1 MKKIIKTALILV
13 VLVSLIGCKKE
24 KSSSITRSN
33 NDSTNITQSKK
44 IRVAHSQTYIPYAFV
59 DENGNSDGYEVKVF
73 MAIDEYLD
81 DYEFEYIPT
90 SSEDLLI
97 GLDSGKYDVGVK
109 GAWYTEERAKKFL
122 FPEHYI
128 GASSLGLVIRTE
140 NADEITDMD
149 SFAKYSGKLVPISP
163 QSAQYSVITDYNNTH
178 EDKII
183 LQASDTFDVAGA
195 YQWVLEGRY
204 DGYMD
209 LKTLFE
215 ENVLKED
222 AVYNDLSKKLTYI
235 TYQAIPTYPLFNNKQ
250 SEFIADYNK
259 AFAALMENGTIKNL
273 EMEYFGE
280 DLFQYVAK

>member
-1 MKKIIKTALILV
+1 MKKIITTAFIV
-13 VLVSLIGCKKE
+13 VTLVSLIGCKKD
-24 KSSSITRSN
+24 K
-33 NDSTNITQSKK
+33 DVSTNVSQSKT
-44 IRVAHSQTYIPYAFV
+44 IRVAHVQTYQPYAFV
-59 DENGNSDGYEVKVF
+59 DENGNSDGYEVKVL

-81 DYEFEYIPT
+81 DYEFEYVQT
-90 SSEDLLI
+90 SNEDLLI

-109 GAWYTEERAKKFL
+109 GAWYTAERAKKFL
-122 FPEHYI
+122 FPDHYI

-140 NADEITDMD
+140 NFGEITDMD
-149 SFAKYSGKLVPISP
+149 SFAQYSGKLVPISP
-163 QSAQYSVITDYNNTH
+163 QSAQYSVITEYNNTH

-215 ENVLKED
+215 ENVLKEGS
-222 AVYNDLSKKLTYI
+222 VYNDLSKKLTYI
-235 TYQAIPTYPLFNNKQ
+235 TYEAIPTYPLFNNNQ
-250 SEFIADYNK
+250 AEFVEAYNT
-259 AFAALMENGTIKNL
+259 AFEALMENGTIEDL

>member
-1 MKKIIKTALILV
+1 MKRTITTVLIIG
-13 VLVSLIGCKKE
+13 VLVSLIGCNKDKE
-24 KSSSITRSN
+24 G
-33 NDSTNITQSKK
+33 STTVTQTNK
-44 IRVAHSQTYIPYAFV
+44 IRVAHVQTYPPYAFV
-59 DENGNSDGYEVKVF
+59 DENGKSDGYEVKVL

-81 DYEFEYIPT
+81 DYEFEYVQT
-90 SSEDLLI
+90 SNEDLLI

-109 GAWYTEERAKKFL
+109 GAWYTAARAKKFL
-122 FPEHYI
+122 FPDHYI

-140 NADEITDMD
+140 NSGEITDMD
-149 SFAKYSGKLVPISP
+149 SFAKYSGKLIPISP
-163 QSAQYSVITDYNNTH
+163 QSAQYSVITEYNNTH

-195 YQWVLEGRY
+195 YQWVIEGRY

-215 ENVLKED
+215 ENVLKEGS
-222 AVYNDLSKKLTYI
+222 VYNDLANKLTYI
-235 TYQAIPTYPLFNNKQ
+235 TYQAIPTYPLFNNNQAK
-250 SEFIADYNK
+250 FVAAYNK
-259 AFAALMENGTIKNL
+259 AFAALMANGTIKNL